1 MFDPV
6 LLIAVV
12 ADGIAAFV
20 LFAFFGRS
28 REIRWRLLPLCI
40 LTLVHT
46 ILVLLCNYCDAKAV
60 IKVLR
65 DIYFFA
71 PLVLLLSYQIYTIV
85 LSEYTH
91 TRMPRPLR
99 ISCFV
104 FCVNTIFQGLL
115 TIVVHIGGYTS

>member
-71 PLVLLLSYQIYTIV
+71 PLVLLLFYQIYTIV
-85 LSEYTH
+85 LSELS
-91 TRMPRPLR
+91 RNPRPLG
-99 ISCFV
+99 ISGFV
-104 FCVNTIFQGLL
+104 FCANIIFQGLL
-115 TIVVHIGGYTS
+115 AFIVLIGGYTS